1 MIDEDLAEYALKI
14 SKADY
19 TEVRLEEIKGNEIS
33 YVGELKGVE
42 SFHHCGFSIRIIKD
56 GLFGFS
62 FSNIVN
68 RKKIREAI
76 EKAMKNR
83 ARKKHF
89 VRFGNEKMEEG
100 KDIVK
105 GKDAGIDEKIEYI
118 RELDSISK
126 NQKSFFYQDEI
137 MEKFYM
143 NSEGAKIYSKIPR
156 VALYYLVTKSNGRI
170 EQMSREFGNAGGW
183 EKIKE
188 WNVEEKLEHDAKF
201 LSDLIKKGRKAPR
214 KGSVILSPYITGL
227 IAHESCGHP
236 WEADRIWGREAAQAG
251 KSFVKPSMLG
261 KKFGNEMIS
270 VIDEPA
276 IKGSYGYYKYD
287 DEGIKARKRYLIK
300 NGIINEFLHNRHTA
314 HLMGSESNAAARAA
328 YGREPIVRMANTYF
342 LPGDYSFEEMIEGV
356 KNGVYIKTY
365 MEWNID
371 DMRYNQK
378 YVGEEA
384 YIIKDG
390 EIAGIAY
397 HPAIE
402 FTTPFF
408 YRNVAAVGK
417 NLEFYAATCGKGDP
431 MQGVP
436 VTTGGVDI
444 RIDNMVIK

>member
-1 MIDEDLAEYALKI
+1 MIDEDIAEYVLKI

-19 TEVRLEEIKGNEIS
+19 TEIRIEEIKGNEIS
-33 YVGELKGVE
+33 YVGELKGIE
-42 SFHHCGFSIRIIKD
+42 TFHHYGVSIRILKD
-56 GLFGFS
+56 GLLGFS
-62 FSNIVN
+62 FTNIVS
-68 RKKIREAI
+68 KKKMKEAI

-89 VRFGNEKMEEG
+89 VKFGNEKMEEG

-105 GKDAGIDEKIEYI
+105 GKEATIDEKIEYI
-118 RELDSISK
+118 KELDSLSK
-126 NQKSFFYQDEI
+126 NQKSFFYHDEVT
-137 MEKFYM
+137 EKFYM

-156 VALYYLVTKSNGRI
+156 VSLYYLLTESNGKV

-183 EKIKE
+183 EKIRG
-188 WNVEEKLEHDAKF
+188 WNVEEKLVHDTKF
-201 LSDLIKKGRKAPR
+201 LSELIEKGKKAPR

-236 WEADRIWGREAAQAG
+236 WEADRILGREAAQAG
-251 KSFVKPSMLG
+251 KSFVKPSMIG
-261 KKFGNEMIS
+261 KEFGNEA
-270 VIDEPA
+270 VNVVDDPT
-276 IKGSYGYYKYD
+276 IKDSYGYYKYD
-287 DEGIKARKRYLIK
+287 DEGIKARKRLLIR
-300 NGIINEFLHNRHTA
+300 NGIINEFLHNRYTA
-314 HLMGSESNAAARAA
+314 YSMGGESNAAARAA

-342 LPGDYSFEEMIEGV
+342 LPGDYSFEEIIEEV
-356 KNGVYIKTY
+356 KTGIYIKTY

-371 DMRYNQK
+371 DTRYNQK

-384 YIIKDG
+384 YIIKHG
-390 EIAGIAY
+390 EIDGIAY
-397 HPAIE
+397 HPTIE

-408 YRNVAAVGK
+408 YKNVAAVGK